1 MAVQIKPDQAYAY
14 AELLEIL
21 TFTDE
26 SLVNKIPKKLMTI
39 FNTYALESYE
49 KHLDRNIPLEDQNVS
64 KKTAALIALLSL
76 NYWCET
82 EDEKSQIKAI
92 LTENEKKKQQELR
105 EKYNPDNIFNNQT
118 STTKVTSTAVNE
130 SEINSTMSTQESV
143 KSDPSALPMDYSNLP
158 WYKKLFTSFKNFIF
172 KIFNKEK
179 NPT

>member
-1 MAVQIKPDQAYAY
+1 MAIQIKPDQAYAY

-21 TFTDE
+21 SFTEE
-26 SLVNKIPKKLMTI
+26 SLVNKIPKKLMNI
-39 FNTYALESYE
+39 FNTYALDTYE

-82 EDEKSQIKAI
+82 EEEKSQIKAI
-92 LTENEKKKQQELR
+92 LAENEKQKQKELR
-105 EKYNPDNIFNNQT
+105 EKYNPENIFNNKT
-118 STTKVTSTAVNE
+118 ATTT
-130 SEINSTMSTQESV
+130 EINLNTTVEI
-143 KSDPSALPMDYSNLP
+143 KSDPSALPVDYNNLP
-158 WYKKLFTSFKNFIF
+158 WYKKMFTSIKNFIF

>member
-1 MAVQIKPDQAYAY
+1 MAIQIKPDQAYAY

-21 TFTDE
+21 SFTEE
-26 SLVNKIPKKLMTI
+26 SLVNKIPKKLMNI
-39 FNTYALESYE
+39 FNTYALDTYE

-82 EDEKSQIKAI
+82 EEEKSQIKSI
-92 LTENEKKKQQELR
+92 LAENEKQKQKELR
-105 EKYNPDNIFNNQT
+105 EKYNPDNIFSSQTATTDVTKKATKTEPT
-118 STTKVTSTAVNE
+118 STVSSSTSV
-130 SEINSTMSTQESV
+130 M
-143 KSDPSALPMDYSNLP
+143 SDPSALPLDYNNLP
-158 WYKKLFTSFKNFIF
+158 WYKKIFTSVKNFIF

>member
-26 SLVNKIPKKLMTI
+26 SLVNKIPKKLMNI
-39 FNTYALESYE
+39 FHTYASPTYE
-49 KHLDRNIPLEDQNVS
+49 KHLDRNIPLEDQDVS

-76 NYWCET
+76 NYWCES
-82 EDEKSQIKAI
+82 EEEKAELKSI
-92 LTENEKKKQQELR
+92 LAENEKIKEQELR
-105 EKYNPDNIFNNQT
+105 EKYNPDNIFNNTPSTVKEPVTKSTTVQQST
-118 STTKVTSTAVNE
+118 STDSSN
-130 SEINSTMSTQESV
+130 
-143 KSDPSALPMDYSNLP
+143 LPMDYSKLP
-158 WYKKLFTSFKNFIF
+158 WYKKLFTSFKNFLF

>member
-1 MAVQIKPDQAYAY
+1 MAIQIKPEQAYAY

-21 TFTDE
+21 SFTDE

-39 FNTYALESYE
+39 FNTYALETYE
-49 KHLDRNIPLEDQNVS
+49 NHLDRNIPLENQNVS

-82 EDEKSQIKAI
+82 EEEKSQIKAI
-92 LTENEKKKQQELR
+92 LAENEKQKQKELR
-105 EKYNPDNIFNNQT
+105 EKYNPDNIFSNQT
-118 STTKVTSTAVNE
+118 SIVTSTEVKKQ
-130 SEINSTMSTQESV
+130 EITSSTAIKETTQ
-143 KSDPSALPMDYSNLP
+143 SDPSTLPVDYSNLP
-158 WYKKLFTSFKNFIF
+158 WYKKVFTSFRNFLL